1 MPQRDSKGKVI
12 AWYGVGY
19 DIEDRRRASAALSES
34 KAFLAEA
41 QRLSRTGS
49 FGWNLSSGEIVWS
62 EEMFRIFGY
71 APSTTITL
79 QLVLDRVHP
88 DDRLLVQRVIDRAAS
103 HKEPFDIEHRLTMSD
118 GSIKHLHVV
127 ASTLVDESPHSK
139 FAGAVMDITARK
151 NDEQALQLSEQRFR
165 HLFHHT
171 PVALWQLDGR
181 PYAGIFQQ
189 LRTDGVE
196 DLGAYIDNH
205 PDFLPNALSALVIQ
219 EVNDHAIKLFGAR
232 DRQALTDHPTHWMW
246 RESIDTLRR
255 SMESRWRGEDYF
267 QETTKLTTLDGRVID
282 VLYTV
287 ARPPM
292 VENLPITLVSMIDM
306 TERVRAQDALRQMQA
321 DFAHAARVSMLGEL
335 TASIAHEINQP
346 LAAIA
351 STSQASLRWLA
362 QPTPN
367 IDKVRKLTTDVTSD
381 VERAAQ
387 IISRIRAMATG
398 RLPEPV
404 LLCPDDVIR
413 EALLFLRHEV
423 ATRRVVVSHFPA
435 INQEV
440 VLGDRT
446 QLQQV
451 IVNLAINAVQAIA
464 QAGSAKRNVSLRTVW
479 QGPTTLRCSVED
491 SGPGIAP
498 RDVARLFDSFFTT
511 KSSGMGMGLRI
522 CRSVI
527 EAHGGSITA
536 DNESSLGGARFH
548 FTLPVAV
555 TTSAQAS

>member
-1 MPQRDSKGKVI
+1 
-12 AWYGVGY
+12 
-19 DIEDRRRASAALSES
+19 
-34 KAFLAEA
+34 
-41 QRLSRTGS
+41 
-49 FGWNLSSGEIVWS
+49 
-62 EEMFRIFGY
+62 
-71 APSTTITL
+71 
-79 QLVLDRVHP
+79 
-88 DDRLLVQRVIDRAAS
+88 
-103 HKEPFDIEHRLTMSD
+103 
-118 GSIKHLHVV
+118 
-127 ASTLVDESPHSK
+127 
-139 FAGAVMDITARK
+139 
-151 NDEQALQLSEQRFR
+151 
-165 HLFHHT
+165 
-171 PVALWQLDGR
+171 
-181 PYAGIFQQ
+181 
-189 LRTDGVE
+189 
-196 DLGAYIDNH
+196 
-205 PDFLPNALSALVIQ
+205 
-219 EVNDHAIKLFGAR
+219 
-232 DRQALTDHPTHWMW
+232 
-246 RESIDTLRR
+246 
-255 SMESRWRGEDYF
+255 
-267 QETTKLTTLDGRVID
+267 
-282 VLYTV
+282 
-287 ARPPM
+287 
-292 VENLPITLVSMIDM
+292 
-306 TERVRAQDALRQMQA
+306 
-321 DFAHAARVSMLGEL
+321 MLGEL

-398 RLPEPV
+398 RVPEPV